1 MTDLV
6 DFKNDLAGFVA
17 ALYLQIDLT
26 DLSTPLRPFVTQFLE
41 CSYSAF
47 IARAARLDSLPDPF
61 FFLFELLIKQFVL
74 SFPGLQLLLS

>member
-17 ALYLQIDLT
+17 ALYLQINLAN
-26 DLSTPLRPFVTQFLE
+26 LSTPLRPFVTQFLQG
-41 CSYSAF
+41 SDPAF
-47 IARAARLDSLPDPF
+47 IACAARLDSLPDPF
-61 FFLFELLIKQFVL
+61 LFLFELLIKQFVL